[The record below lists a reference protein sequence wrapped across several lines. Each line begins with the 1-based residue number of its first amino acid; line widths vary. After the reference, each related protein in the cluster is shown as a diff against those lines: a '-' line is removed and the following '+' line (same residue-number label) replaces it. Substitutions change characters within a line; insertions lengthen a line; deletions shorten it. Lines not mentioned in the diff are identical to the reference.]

1 MAAKRR
7 KKAKEGQK
15 FEGLSARIDADLYA
29 LVAEESDKKG
39 LSMTWVL
46 EDIIE
51 QQLGDKGKEET
62 SETST
67 DNGPSPKRKAPTI
80 LTVINFKGGVAKT
93 TTTTSLA
100 TCLGKLGKKVLVID
114 FDAQGNASISF
125 NVFDKKKKEPCI
137 VDVLFASERGQEK
150 MTLEEVMR
158 GTACQN
164 VKVVPSNMRFLK
176 ADAMIRNENGS
187 ETLLQ
192 YAIQDLIDEGNE
204 NFDYIIIDLGPNLN
218 MTTTNAL
225 VAMEIGNENSMVILP
240 VKLDEYSIVGI
251 PEVVETIENV
261 AKARRTR
268 TQKWRI
274 LLTIVEPT
282 TVAYDAALDELQ
294 KEVPDARYFET
305 QIRKATKV
313 NEATLAKLPF
323 SAYAPRTNA
332 AKDYYSLAKEI
343 ETMHE

>member
-1 MAAKRR
+1 MAAKKRR
-7 KKAKEGQK
+7 KAKEGQQ
-15 FEGLSARIDADLYA
+15 FESLSARIDADVYA
-29 LVAEESDKKG
+29 LVADESDRKG
-39 LSMTWVL
+39 MTMSWVL
-46 EDIIE
+46 EDIIA
-51 QQLGDKGKEET
+51 QQLGDKNEVGTLVAKSGNEL
-62 SETST
+62 
-67 DNGPSPKRKAPTI
+67 PAKKKLPTI
-80 LTVINFKGGVAKT
+80 LTIINFKGGVAKT

-100 TCLGKLGKKVLVID
+100 ACLGKLGKKVLVID

-125 NVFDKKKKEPCI
+125 NVFDKKKKDPCI
-137 VDVLFASERGQEK
+137 VDVLFGPERGQQR

-158 GTACQN
+158 ETACEN

-192 YAIQDLIDEGNE
+192 YAIQDMMDRGKE

-225 VAMEIGNENSMVILP
+225 VAMEVGNENSMVILP

-251 PEVVETIENV
+251 PEVIETIENV

-274 LLTIVEPT
+274 LLTIIEPT
-282 TVAYDAALDELQ
+282 TVTYEAALDELQ
-294 KEVPDARYFET
+294 SEVPEAKYFET

-313 NEATLAKLPF
+313 NEATLAKLPV
-323 SAYAPRTNA
+323 SAYAPRTNV
-332 AKDYYSLAKEI
+332 AKDYHNLAKEI
-343 ETMHE
+343 EAMHE

>member
-1 MAAKRR
+1 MVTKRR
-7 KKAKEGQK
+7 KKIKEGQ
-15 FEGLSARIDADLYA
+15 ELTGLSARIDADLYN

-46 EDIIE
+46 EDIIAK
-51 QQLGDKGKEET
+51 QLGEKYEEET
-62 SETST
+62 PEATTETS
-67 DNGPSPKRKAPTI
+67 PILKKKAPTI

-100 TCLGKLGKKVLVID
+100 ASLGKLGKKVLVID

-137 VDVLFASERGQEK
+137 VDVLFASERGQER

-158 GTACQN
+158 ETACEN

-176 ADAMIRNENGS
+176 ADGLIRNESGS

-192 YAIQDLIDEGNE
+192 YAIQDMIDRGLET
-204 NFDYIIIDLGPNLN
+204 FDYIIIDLGPNLN

-225 VAMEIGNENSMVILP
+225 VAMEVGNENSMVILP

-282 TVAYDAALDELQ
+282 TVAYETALNELR
-294 KEVPDARYFET
+294 KEVPEAKYFET

-313 NEATLAKLPF
+313 NEATLAKKPF
-323 SAYAPRTNA
+323 SDFAPRSNA
-332 AKDYYSLAKEI
+332 AKDYRNLALEI
-343 ETMHE
+343 EEKHE